1 MAVGKK
7 GKKTKHKIFT
17 VALKLFREKG
27 FSNVT
32 VDEIVKEAGI
42 AKGTFYIYFPSKGH
56 VIAEIFME
64 ADLMYEEYIKEL
76 RHIASP
82 TEKLRQLLDHL
93 IEMQYEILGYDLSVI
108 GYRTQLDE
116 HVEYSMSGDRTIYT
130 YVTSLIRE
138 GQETGEMNR
147 DAAPEYYA
155 RILLRGIRGAIY
167 EWCMSSNNYDFVA
180 DGKTYVGYLL
190 KILAVH

>member
-7 GKKTKHKIFT
+7 GKRTKHKIFT

-32 VDEIVKEAGI
+32 VDEIVREAGI

-116 HVEYSMSGDRTIYT
+116 HVEYSMNEDRTIYT